1 MHQPT
6 EATLDIAASK
16 MRSPLAALARS
27 TLRVCLWDRPTLAVL
42 ILVQIL
48 LLLPALMGYPTLS
61 DQAIGQEQARQTRE
75 ILSTSTAN
83 GVYDSAPADLKDINA
98 RELTVLGEAAST
110 PYPSRDFFDAY
121 ARYYDIELESVKA
134 GYSEPD
140 PSLYA
145 RSELIHRLAQL
156 ENPEVYDTAA
166 EMSVTYYLVFVLG
179 LMPGI
184 VPLLPIALLASAS
197 QRRLAT
203 RSLEQAA
210 PIHRAKKRTTALG
223 VALALALA
231 VLALELAPAALLAL
245 VRNGLGNLAYPVV
258 QIVDGN
264 VASATVREVLAKDM
278 ALIMGA
284 ALVTTALAATAEA
297 ILPRCGLGSPWPYSL
312 RRSFPCMPRGRRN
325 GRRLRATFPA
335 RTSRVEASWACRSMP
350 TGSTSASSR
359 ARRGSWVAPR
369 SWHLQRYWFSRP
381 FSLTRYKK
389 DPAQGGCRGGSHDH
403 VP

>member
-6 EATLDIAASK
+6 KATLDIAASK

-42 ILVQIL
+42 VLVQIL

-166 EMSVTYYLVFVLG
+166 EMSATYYLAFVLG

-184 VPLLPIALLASAS
+184 VPLLPITLLVGAS

-231 VLALELAPAALLAL
+231 
-245 VRNGLGNLAYPVV
+245 YPVV

-264 VASATVREVLAKDM
+264 VASTTVGEVLAKDM

-297 ILPRCGLGSPWPYSL
+297 ILPRCGLGLSL
-312 RRSFPCMPRGRRN
+312 ALLVAPLLP
-325 GRRLRATFPA
+325 LY
-335 RTSRVEASWACRSMP
+335 TSRETEWQKIARHLPSSYLSCGSVVGMPVYTNGLDIRVISGTTWELGCAALLAFAAALVLAALLVDSLQERS
-350 TGSTSASSR
+350 
-359 ARRGSWVAPR
+359 R
-369 SWHLQRYWFSRP
+369 SGRLQRRFS
-381 FSLTRYKK
+381 
-389 DPAQGGCRGGSHDH
+389 
-403 VP
+403 

>member
-1 MHQPT
+1 MPQPT
-6 EATLDIAASK
+6 ATAASTTAPRA
-16 MRSPLAALARS
+16 RSPLATFAAS
-27 TLRVCLWDRPTLAVL
+27 TLKTCLQDRATLAVL
-42 ILVQIL
+42 VLVQIL

-61 DQAIGQEQARQTRE
+61 DQAIGQEQARQTRD
-75 ILSTSTAN
+75 ILSSSVSSGA
-83 GVYDSAPADLKDINA
+83 YDSAPDDLKDINT
-98 RELTVLGEAAST
+98 RELSALGEATSA
-110 PYPSRDFFDAY
+110 PYPSKAFFDAY

-140 PSLYA
+140 LSLYA

-156 ENPEVYDTAA
+156 ENPEAYDTAA
-166 EMSVTYYLVFVLG
+166 EMSATYYLAFVLG

-184 VPLLPIALLASAS
+184 VPLLPIALLAGAS

-231 VLALELAPAALLAL
+231 VLALELAPATLLAL

-258 QIVDGN
+258 QVVDGN
-264 VASATVREVLAKDM
+264 VASTTVGEVLAKDM

-297 ILPRCGLGSPWPYSL
+297 ILPRCGLGLSL
-312 RRSFPCMPRGRRN
+312 A
-325 GRRLRATFPA
+325 LL
-335 RTSRVEASWACRSMP
+335 
-350 TGSTSASSR
+350 
-359 ARRGSWVAPR
+359 VAPLLPLYASRETEWQKIASHLPSSYLSCGSVVGMPVYANGLDIRVISGTTWELGCATLLAFAAALVLATLLVDSLQER
-369 SWHLQRYWFSRP
+369 SRSGRLQRRFS
-381 FSLTRYKK
+381 
-389 DPAQGGCRGGSHDH
+389 
-403 VP
+403 

>member
-1 MHQPT
+1 MHQST
-6 EATLDIAASK
+6 KATLDIAASK

-42 ILVQIL
+42 VLVQIL

-134 GYSEPD
+134 GCEPD

-166 EMSVTYYLVFVLG
+166 EMPATYYLAFVLG

-184 VPLLPIALLASAS
+184 VPLLPIALLAGAS

-231 VLALELAPAALLAL
+231 VLALELAPATLLAL
-245 VRNGLGNLAYPVV
+245 VRNGLGNLAHPVV

-264 VASATVREVLAKDM
+264 VASTTVREVLAKDM

-297 ILPRCGLGSPWPYSL
+297 ILPRCGLGLSL
-312 RRSFPCMPRGRRN
+312 A
-325 GRRLRATFPA
+325 LL
-335 RTSRVEASWACRSMP
+335 
-350 TGSTSASSR
+350 
-359 ARRGSWVAPR
+359 VAPLLPLYASRETEWQKIARHLPSSYLSCGSVVGMPVYANGLDIRVISGTTWELGCATLLAFAAALVLAALLVDSLQER
-369 SWHLQRYWFSRP
+369 SRSGRLQRRFS
-381 FSLTRYKK
+381 
-389 DPAQGGCRGGSHDH
+389 
-403 VP
+403 

>member
-42 ILVQIL
+42 VLVQIL

-145 RSELIHRLAQL
+145 RSELIHRLA
-156 ENPEVYDTAA
+156 
-166 EMSVTYYLVFVLG
+166 
-179 LMPGI
+179 
-184 VPLLPIALLASAS
+184 
-197 QRRLAT
+197 
-203 RSLEQAA
+203 
-210 PIHRAKKRTTALG
+210 
-223 VALALALA
+223 
-231 VLALELAPAALLAL
+231 
-245 VRNGLGNLAYPVV
+245 
-258 QIVDGN
+258 
-264 VASATVREVLAKDM
+264 
-278 ALIMGA
+278 
-284 ALVTTALAATAEA
+284 
-297 ILPRCGLGSPWPYSL
+297 
-312 RRSFPCMPRGRRN
+312 
-325 GRRLRATFPA
+325 
-335 RTSRVEASWACRSMP
+335 
-350 TGSTSASSR
+350 
-359 ARRGSWVAPR
+359 
-369 SWHLQRYWFSRP
+369 
-381 FSLTRYKK
+381 
-389 DPAQGGCRGGSHDH
+389 
-403 VP
+403 

>member
-42 ILVQIL
+42 VLVQIL

-166 EMSVTYYLVFVLG
+166 EMSATYYLAFVLG

-184 VPLLPIALLASAS
+184 VPLLPIALLAGAS

-203 RSLEQAA
+203 RSLEQAT

-231 VLALELAPAALLAL
+231 ALALELAPATLLAL

-264 VASATVREVLAKDM
+264 VASTTVGEVLAKDM

-297 ILPRCGLGSPWPYSL
+297 ILPSCGLGLSL
-312 RRSFPCMPRGRRN
+312 ALLLAPLLPLYASRETEWQKIARHLPSSYLSCGSVVGMPVYANGLDIRVISGTTWELGCATLLAFAAALVLAALLVDSLQERSRSGR
-325 GRRLRATFPA
+325 
-335 RTSRVEASWACRSMP
+335 
-350 TGSTSASSR
+350 
-359 ARRGSWVAPR
+359 
-369 SWHLQRYWFSRP
+369 LQRRFS
-381 FSLTRYKK
+381 
-389 DPAQGGCRGGSHDH
+389 
-403 VP
+403 